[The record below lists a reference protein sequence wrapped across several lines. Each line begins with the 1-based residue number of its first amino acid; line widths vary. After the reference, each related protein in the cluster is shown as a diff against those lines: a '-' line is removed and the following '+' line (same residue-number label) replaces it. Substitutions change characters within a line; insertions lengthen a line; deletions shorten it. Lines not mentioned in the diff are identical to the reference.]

1 MKMKKNYS
9 IGGMIIPGLVILS
22 GCGNSRDGKVTE
34 DTTAMTEEVREDTV
48 ALPKR
53 YVLSATGIGP
63 LTVGMP
69 IKEWPEET
77 EGLYEYVE
85 ASEGG
90 DANQYNFIG
99 ENDPAIT
106 VLDFG
111 GGKADLL
118 IVDDPRIEAQVGD
131 TVVNMTTS
139 FSRLLTLPGVKAS
152 WEQLDDEGMW
162 YWKCS
167 GLWFA
172 PSLEHLPPKLADKL
186 YNSERAPTAED
197 FPEDI
202 TIGYIATGLPF

>member
-1 MKMKKNYS
+1 MKK
-9 IGGMIIPGLVILS
+9 IIRIFGGVTILMMILWMQ
-22 GCGNSRDGKVTE
+22 GCGSGKTE
-34 DTTAMTEEVREDTV
+34 NAERDTTDTLQEVPDTV
-48 ALPKR
+48 KESPR
-53 YVLSATGIGP
+53 YVLSSKGIGP
-63 LTVGMP
+63 IEVGMT
-69 IKEWPEET
+69 INEWPEET
-77 EGLYEYVE
+77 EGLYDYIE

-90 DANQYNFIG
+90 DANQYNFM
-99 ENDPAIT
+99 EESVPSVT

-131 TVVNMTTS
+131 TVVNMTTP
-139 FSRLLTLPGVKAS
+139 FATLLRQPGVEAS

-172 PSLEHLPPKLADKL
+172 PSLERIPEKLALKL
-186 YNSERAPTAED
+186 YNSRQAPKAED